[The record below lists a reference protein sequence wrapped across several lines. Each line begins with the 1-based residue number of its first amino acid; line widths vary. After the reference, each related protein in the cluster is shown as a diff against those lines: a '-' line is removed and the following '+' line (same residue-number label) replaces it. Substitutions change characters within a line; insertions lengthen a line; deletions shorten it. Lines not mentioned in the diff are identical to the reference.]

1 MALEISDAELKELI
15 DCLLQESTETVA
27 RAETNIL
34 KLEGDPSNKKSIEEV
49 FRAVHTIKGSA
60 AGVGLTGLSSFA
72 HELENLLS
80 EVKKGRTVTPALI
93 SVLLI
98 GVDAIRRWFQEI
110 ARGNK
115 ENVDVQEALDALKS
129 LTVEDELQQALSNS
143 DDGIMFILDPKS
155 GAPLSKPTALSDI
168 GSPKKRVAPSP
179 NPTQTATRTT
189 GQDQTP
195 ATAQAGMPAPTRQE
209 PKESPETET
218 SNDDLVTLPMKKIES
233 LLDLF
238 GEQVILHSILENI
251 KNDLDVEK
259 DQAKRTIDLLS
270 KITYNLQNAAMSL
283 RLVSLRSFFMK
294 MKRTVRDA
302 SIQLKKDVQLI
313 CEGEDTELDKHMAD
327 KLASFVTHMMRNSV
341 DHGVEDSEKRI
352 AAGKPAKGTIVMQAY
367 LHGGFFYLS
376 IVDDGG
382 GINKAKVKEKAIRQ
396 GLISETQV
404 LSEDE
409 ILQLIFEPGF
419 STKEQATELS
429 GRGFGMDIALT
440 EITRLHG
447 TLTVSSEEGKS
458 TEFLIRLPLTLAI
471 FNGVAIRAGQ
481 DTFIL
486 PSSEVI
492 DFEQLRGV
500 ENISLDPKRTLV
512 NIKDRVMPLIPL
524 AETLSMNR
532 NAVEHRKKKQNT
544 DLNSAGVAILV
555 RKNGVD
561 HALKVDELIGI
572 QRVVLKNLGK
582 ELKGCPAVTGG
593 AILSDGRVALI
604 LEAQKVLEIWEASV
618 R

>member
-1 MALEISDAELKELI
+1 
-15 DCLLQESTETVA
+15 
-27 RAETNIL
+27 
-34 KLEGDPSNKKSIEEV
+34 
-49 FRAVHTIKGSA
+49 
-60 AGVGLTGLSSFA
+60 
-72 HELENLLS
+72 
-80 EVKKGRTVTPALI
+80 
-93 SVLLI
+93 
-98 GVDAIRRWFQEI
+98 
-110 ARGNK
+110 
-115 ENVDVQEALDALKS
+115 
-129 LTVEDELQQALSNS
+129 
-143 DDGIMFILDPKS
+143 
-155 GAPLSKPTALSDI
+155 
-168 GSPKKRVAPSP
+168 
-179 NPTQTATRTT
+179 
-189 GQDQTP
+189 
-195 ATAQAGMPAPTRQE
+195 
-209 PKESPETET
+209 
-218 SNDDLVTLPMKKIES
+218 
-233 LLDLF
+233 
-238 GEQVILHSILENI
+238 
-251 KNDLDVEK
+251 
-259 DQAKRTIDLLS
+259 
-270 KITYNLQNAAMSL
+270 
-283 RLVSLRSFFMK
+283 
-294 MKRTVRDA
+294 
-302 SIQLKKDVQLI
+302 
-313 CEGEDTELDKHMAD
+313 
-327 KLASFVTHMMRNSV
+327 
-341 DHGVEDSEKRI
+341 
-352 AAGKPAKGTIVMQAY
+352 MQAY
-367 LHGGFFYLS
+367 LHGGFFYLC